1 MLIKRKFPVALSES
15 ETNLW
20 LNARLWPDGPS
31 SPLQGVLAICGAPRS
46 GTTWLHNILIQSGRF
61 NGIPGK
67 DMEDIRPDPFLTD
80 ENRFV
85 HLSLMQGFL
94 PNSDP
99 HLSALAF
106 KAICNLIYLRFGVS
120 GELILKSPY
129 YCFFIDPMFASGIC
143 SKFIYM
149 RRNPDFIAL
158 SMLEHPHI
166 GRLLR
171 EGYEKSHDV
180 IAGSLNAETRHV
192 EQSLLKYVIKNYA
205 RLSLFDRALFKVLS
219 FATSFAANRRT
230 VPKEKIFIFDYD
242 TFLNDPL
249 QKARF
254 RQFVELNPKQ
264 GTLIEGSFHPSA
276 GRQAALPK
284 HDPAFRNALLGAER
298 SLWSGT

>member
-1 MLIKRKFPVALSES
+1 MFIKPDLPDSGDPVSR
-15 ETNLW
+15 LW
-20 LNARLWPDGPS
+20 LNARLWPGGPS
-31 SPLQGVLAICGAPRS
+31 SPLRSVFTICGSPRS
-46 GTTWLHNILIQSGRF
+46 GTTWLHNILIESGRF
-61 NGIPGK
+61 RGIPAN
-67 DMEDIRPDPFLTD
+67 DLENVAADPFLTD
-80 ENRFV
+80 ENRFI

-99 HLSALAF
+99 HLSTLAF

-120 GELILKSPY
+120 GELLLKSPY
-129 YCFFIDPMFASGIC
+129 YCFFIHAMFASGIC
-143 SKFIYM
+143 SKFVYM

-158 SMLEHPHI
+158 SMIEHPHI

-219 FATSFAANRRT
+219 FATSFAANSRT
-230 VPKEKIFIFDYD
+230 VPNEKIFIFDHD
-242 TFLNDPL
+242 TFRSDPL
-249 QKARF
+249 QMAQF
-254 RQFVELNPKQ
+254 RQFVKLNAKQ
-264 GTLIEGSFHPSA
+264 DAMIEGSFHPSP
-276 GRQAALPK
+276 GRQVNLPK
-284 HDPAFRNALLGAER
+284 HDPAFRNALLEAER